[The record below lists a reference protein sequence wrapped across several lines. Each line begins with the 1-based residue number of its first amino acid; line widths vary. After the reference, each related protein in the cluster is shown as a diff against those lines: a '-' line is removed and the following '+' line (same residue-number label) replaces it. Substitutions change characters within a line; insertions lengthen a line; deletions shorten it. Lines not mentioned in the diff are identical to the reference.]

1 MLLIFHFDFCS
12 RYEICGC
19 KWRDDDFSSFLVMHG
34 GGGEWLWV
42 MVVDG
47 VTIVQFLIFLHGGSE
62 LYDGDGLM
70 AML

>member
-1 MLLIFHFDFCS
+1 
-12 RYEICGC
+12 
-19 KWRDDDFSSFLVMHG
+19 MHG

-62 LYDGDGLM
+62 LHDGDGDVVN
-70 AML
+70 

>member
-1 MLLIFHFDFCS
+1 
-12 RYEICGC
+12 
-19 KWRDDDFSSFLVMHG
+19 MHG